1 MFHVETDRTDRTE
14 PGDDADREHASAAYA
29 MGEVVLEATR
39 GLLWIKAPGDARLL
53 ARALITRLGGS
64 TVLAREAD
72 ADALPVDVSFGAGE
86 PELPVAPPASV
97 ALMQLER
104 YLPLFVEDA
113 HRAVELA
120 SETDRFAQDAAID
133 VLTGLANRRS
143 LGRMLGRLRAD
154 DTVIMLDL
162 DLFKQVNDTHGHE
175 AGDQVLH
182 SLGRTLAQEVRGR
195 DRVGRY
201 GGEEFVIVL
210 ADGDDAGHFLSRLRR
225 AWESA
230 RPWPITFS
238 AGVAPAAPNPATALV
253 AADRAMYRAKQ
264 AGRDQW
270 VQAEREDYRS

>member
-53 ARALITRLGGS
+53 ARALITQLGGS

-86 PELPVAPPASV
+86 PELPMAPPASV

-133 VLTGLANRRS
+133 VLTSLANRRS

-270 VQAEREDYRS
+270 VQAEGEDYRS